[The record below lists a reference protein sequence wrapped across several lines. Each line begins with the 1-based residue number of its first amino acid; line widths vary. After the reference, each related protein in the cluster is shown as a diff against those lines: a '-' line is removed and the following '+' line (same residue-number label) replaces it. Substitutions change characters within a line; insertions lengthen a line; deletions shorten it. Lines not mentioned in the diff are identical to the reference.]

1 MNAVPGSQ
9 EKEGLRKD
17 GEGRRWPRVTQRGT
31 DRTQSKGP
39 RDSCGPPPAPPCSFF
54 PVSFILH
61 LLSSFSSVYLPTES
75 NTFWAPVCARPRL
88 EEGCCDEDG
97 SLSHAGKSS
106 LVSRRGS
113 HGDGEQ
119 RSVGVRMGEICQ
131 EREASSAWRGCG
143 ASSRVGVCGCRQE
156 MGRAEA
162 EGPHQARP
170 QEPLRSRASVS
181 QGTR

>member
-1 MNAVPGSQ
+1 M
-9 EKEGLRKD
+9 
-17 GEGRRWPRVTQRGT
+17 
-31 DRTQSKGP
+31 
-39 RDSCGPPPAPPCSFF
+39 
-54 PVSFILH
+54 
-61 LLSSFSSVYLPTES
+61 YLFTES
-75 NTFWAPVCARPRL
+75 NTIWAPLCARPGL

-131 EREASSAWRGCG
+131 EEEGSWGGFCGG

-170 QEPLRSRASVS
+170 QEPLRSRVSVF
-181 QGTR
+181 QGTRQEVVATETGPQDLDTTEW